1 MIDLLFSPNTRTL
14 SLNVLTSEDTNHN
27 WLTLNWF
34 LDIIQNLDYSQV
46 DVTGVARLS
55 REKALRM

>member
-55 REKALRM
+55 RE